1 MLEVRDLRA
10 GYEAGE
16 VLHGVSVSVEPG
28 SIVALVGANGAGKS
42 TTLKTISGLLRPHAG
57 GVEVDGR
64 ALPAGAAEAAVRA
77 GVAHVPEGRQI
88 FGSLTVADNLLL
100 GAYATRRGGTAVE
113 RRIAGALELFPE
125 LGGRLDEYA
134 GSLSG
139 GQQQMLAIG
148 RGLMSD
154 PRYLL
159 LDEPSVGLA
168 PRVTQRIFEAIER
181 LRDDG
186 KGILLVEQ
194 NGRLALGVAQ
204 RAMLIES
211 GAITMSGTGEELLAD
226 TEVVERYL
234 GVGAATGS
242 RARRES
248 LAAALRH
255 ALAGA

>member
-10 GYEAGE
+10 GYAAGE
-16 VLHGVSVSVEPG
+16 VLHGVSIAVAPG

-42 TTLKTISGLLRPHAG
+42 TTLKAISGLLRPRAG
-57 GVEVDGR
+57 TVAVDDR
-64 ALPAGAAEAAVRA
+64 ALPGGAAEAAVRA

-88 FGSLTVADNLLL
+88 FGNLTVGDNLAL
-100 GAYATRRGGTAVE
+100 GAYATRRGGAPVE
-113 RRIAGALELFPE
+113 RRIRGVLELFPE
-125 LGGRLDEYA
+125 LGDRLGEYA

-168 PRVTQRIFEAIER
+168 PRVTRRIFEAIER

-204 RAMLIES
+204 RALLIES
-211 GAITMSGTGEELLAD
+211 GSITMSGTGEELLAD

-242 RARRES
+242 RTRRDT
-248 LAAALRH
+248 LAAALGR
-255 ALAGA
+255 ALATG

>member
-1 MLEVRDLRA
+1 MLEVTDLRA

-16 VLHGVSVSVEPG
+16 VLHGLSISVMPG

-42 TTLKTISGLLRPHAG
+42 TTLKTISGLLRPRTGTIA
-57 GVEVDGR
+57 VDGTPLR
-64 ALPAGAAEAAVRA
+64 PGAAEAAVRA
-77 GVAHVPEGRQI
+77 GVAHVPEGRQV
-88 FGSLTVADNLLL
+88 FANLTVGDNLVL
-100 GAYATRRGGTAVE
+100 GSYATRRGGAPVE
-113 RRIAGALELFPE
+113 KRIAAVLDLFPE
-125 LGGRLDEYA
+125 LQGRLEEYA
-134 GSLSG
+134 GALSG
-139 GQQQMLAIG
+139 GQQQMLAMG

-168 PRVTQRIFEAIER
+168 PRVTQRIFQAIER

-204 RAMLIES
+204 RALLIES
-211 GAITMSGTGEELLAD
+211 GSITMSGTGEELLAD
-226 TEVVERYL
+226 EAVVERYL
-234 GVGAATGS
+234 GVGAAVGS
-242 RARRES
+242 RARRDA

-255 ALAGA
+255 ALAPA